1 MATATTS
8 TSATA
13 WSPDISTFNPGD
25 AVPDALVL
33 LTSTVAGE
41 VEGDAPAVRVAYVD
55 DAEAGFVA
63 EGADITPS
71 DPDLNEV
78 LVHTGKISQL
88 VKLSREQWGQPN
100 SAGLLSASVARAVTK
115 AANIAYLAQ
124 VAPTSPAVTPPAG
137 LLNVAGIETGT
148 AVASDLDNLVDLIA
162 TLQANG
168 ATPSHIVIDPVGW
181 ASIAKL
187 KLGTDYNAPLLGAG
201 TADTVRMLLGLPVIV
216 TPAMT
221 ASTGLVIDST
231 AVLSAV
237 GTVMVA
243 TSEHFYF
250 GGDNIALRA
259 TWRFG
264 QNVIRPDRIGKFTI
278 TP

>member
-1 MATATTS
+1 MATNTTS
-8 TSATA
+8 TSAKA
-13 WSPDISTFNPGD
+13 WSPDVSTFDPGE
-25 AVPDALVL
+25 AVPEALVL
-33 LTSTVAGE
+33 LTSTQAGT
-41 VEGDAPAVRVAYVD
+41 VEGDEPAVRVAYVT
-55 DAEAGFVA
+55 DATAGFVA
-63 EGADITPS
+63 EGEAISES
-71 DPDLNEV
+71 DPTLNEV

-88 VKLSREQWGQPN
+88 VKVSREQWNQPN
-100 SAGLLSASVARAVTK
+100 SQLLLSTSVARAVTK

-124 VAPTSPAVTPPAG
+124 AAPTSPVVTPPAG

-148 AVASDLDNLVDLIA
+148 AVAGDLDSLVDLIA

-168 ATPSHIVIDPVGW
+168 ATPSHLVIDPVGW

-201 TADTVRMLLGLPVIV
+201 TADTVRMLLGLPVLV

-221 ASTGLVIDST
+221 ASTGMVIDKA

-250 GGDNIALRA
+250 GNDNIALRA

-264 QNVIRPDRIGKFTI
+264 QNVIHPDHLGKFAI
-278 TP
+278 TA

>member
-1 MATATTS
+1 MATATTL
-8 TSATA
+8 TSANA
-13 WSPDISTFNPGD
+13 WSPDVSTFNPGD
-25 AVPDALVL
+25 AVPEALVL
-33 LTSTVAGE
+33 LTSTIAGE
-41 VEGDAPAVRVAYVD
+41 VEGDAPAVRVAYVA

-88 VKLSREQWGQPN
+88 VKLSREQWTQPN
-100 SAGLLSASVARAVTK
+100 SAGLLSTSVARAVTK
-115 AANIAYLAQ
+115 AANIAYLSQ

-137 LLNVAGIETGT
+137 LLNVTGIETGT
-148 AVASDLDNLVDLIA
+148 AVAGDLDSLVDLIA
-162 TLQANG
+162 AIEANG
-168 ATPSHIVIDPVGW
+168 ATPSHIVVDPIGW
-181 ASIAKL
+181 ASLSKL
-187 KLGTDYNAPLLGAG
+187 KTGTGLNSALLGAG
-201 TADTVRMLLGLPVIV
+201 TEAVERRLLGLPVIV
-216 TPAMT
+216 SAAMT
-221 ASTGLVIDST
+221 ASTGLVIDNT

-237 GTVMVA
+237 GQVSVA

-264 QNVIRPDRIGKFTI
+264 ANVIHPNRIGKFAI
-278 TP
+278 TA

>member
-8 TSATA
+8 TSAQA
-13 WSPDISTFNPGD
+13 WSPDVSTFNPGD

-33 LTSTVAGE
+33 LTSTQAGT
-41 VEGDAPAVRVAYVD
+41 VEGDAPAVRVAYVA

-88 VKLSREQWGQPN
+88 VKLSREQWNQPN
-100 SAGLLSASVARAVTK
+100 SAGLLSTSVARAVTK
-115 AANIAYLAQ
+115 AANRAYLAQ
-124 VAPTSPAVTPPAG
+124 AAPTSPAVTPPAG

-148 AVASDLDNLVDLIA
+148 AVAGDLDNLINLIA
-162 TLQANG
+162 TLEANG
-168 ATPSHIVIDPVGW
+168 ATPSHIIIDPIGW

-187 KLGTDYNAPLLGAG
+187 KLGTNYNAPLLGAG
-201 TADTVRMLLGLPVIV
+201 TEATPRRLLSLPVLV
-216 TPAMT
+216 TSAMT
-221 ASTGLVIDST
+221 ASTGLVVDST

-237 GTVMVA
+237 GQVSVA

-264 QNVIRPDRIGKFTI
+264 QNVINPERIGKFSI
-278 TP
+278 TA